1 MILAGLS
8 PTKYK
13 TKLEDKKKRFSSV
26 YAALFVFRLLRSTVV
41 HKTRTTPSIQSERRC
56 CYFGQ
61 LDAKHVIF
69 PALPARYK
77 NSRVRHQSRAFT
89 SDKFVTL
96 FAAEIEM

>member
-61 LDAKHVIF
+61 SDAKHVIF
-69 PALPARYK
+69 PALYK